1 KYGISSRTGYTIIN
15 EMSRPAAQQAAL
27 F

>member
-1 KYGISSRTGYTIIN
+1 SRTGYTIIN

>member
-1 KYGISSRTGYTIIN
+1 ISSRTGYTIIN